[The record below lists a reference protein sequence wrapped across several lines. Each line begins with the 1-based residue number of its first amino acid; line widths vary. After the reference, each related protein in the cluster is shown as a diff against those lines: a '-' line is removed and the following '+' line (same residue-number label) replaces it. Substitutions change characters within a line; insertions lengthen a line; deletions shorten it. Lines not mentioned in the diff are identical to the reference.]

1 MPCLPENKRFVL
13 TVFLAHPGRTG
24 STNSEKFLLFSFMH
38 LARLISTYR
47 HIILYGCSL
56 AVLLFLLKWLEFRF
70 LVLDHALDIYIGV
83 IAVMFTLL
91 GIWLTRKLTRPKVE
105 TVIVEKEVIITQPAA
120 APAAGFTLDKKTL
133 DKSGISARELEV
145 LELMAS
151 GLTNQ
156 EIADRLFVS
165 QNTIKTHSANIF
177 MKLDV
182 KRRTQAVDA
191 GRKLGIIP

>member
-1 MPCLPENKRFVL
+1 
-13 TVFLAHPGRTG
+13 
-24 STNSEKFLLFSFMH
+24 MH